1 MPAPDSIP
9 EIKNKLI
16 AEREKLIAAFANLP
30 REVVLKPFGDDG
42 WSIKDLVAHVAGSEA
57 VNVKLAMLMVAKNEP
72 VQLAELAS
80 DFPDFPPPFDLD
92 KFNAYMM
99 NKWRAKSLEEIIVA
113 LKQTR
118 AETLAWLDTLTP
130 AQLERTGEHAVWGK
144 QSVRAMMRI
153 LVIHD
158 KAHRGD
164 IEKRKG

>member
-92 KFNAYMM
+92 KFNAYTM

-113 LKQTR
+113 LEQTR

-130 AQLERTGEHAVWGK
+130 EQLERTGEHAVWGK